1 MNLGIN
7 SYPWSEHRAQV
18 RSDPTRLNDSRP
30 RNLRG
35 KSGLRRLPQTSILFC
50 LLKAD
55 PQISTDYTD
64 SWARQRRWV

>member
-7 SYPWSEHRAQV
+7 SNPWSEHRAQIQ
-18 RSDPTRLNDSRP
+18 SDPAGELNDSRP

-64 SWARQRRWV
+64 S